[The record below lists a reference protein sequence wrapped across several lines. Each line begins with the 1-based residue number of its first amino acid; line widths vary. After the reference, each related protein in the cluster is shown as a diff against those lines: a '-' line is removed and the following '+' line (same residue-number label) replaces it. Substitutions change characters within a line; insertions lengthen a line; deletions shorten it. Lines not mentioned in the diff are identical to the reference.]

1 MNIPE
6 LVSSQN
12 EYFRKGETLDL
23 PFRLQQLQSLRE
35 LVSDNHDVLCEA
47 VYRDFGK
54 PEFEVYTNEIAVIL
68 QEIDTHLKNLKGWV
82 KPESVKGS
90 TLTFPSRN
98 KIYSQPYGTVL
109 IIGTWNYPV
118 HLLLLPL
125 IGAISAGNCAILKPS
140 ELAPETSRAITGL
153 ISDRFDS
160 TYLASVE
167 GDAGTSRE
175 LLKEKFNY
183 IFFTG
188 STRVGK
194 MVMQAAAENLTPVT
208 LELGGKSPAI
218 VHKDAEIEIA
228 ARRIW
233 WGKYV
238 NAGQTC
244 VAPDFA
250 AVHRD
255 VEDSFIRY
263 SEKVIGEFMAD
274 GNNRIKSYS
283 RIINVNHFKRL
294 TDLLS
299 KSEPV
304 TGGEVDPTSRQIS
317 PTLVR
322 AGWDHPLMEDEI
334 FGPIL
339 PLIVYEDLDDLIHRL
354 RDMPS
359 PLALYLFTENSAIK
373 STVIR
378 EIPFGGGCIND
389 TLTHL
394 GNSNLPFGGVGS
406 SGMGSYH
413 GKFSFETFSYKK
425 SILDK
430 PVWPDLKF
438 RYPPYSV
445 TKLNLFKKIFS

>member
-6 LVSSQN
+6 LVSSQKLF
-12 EYFRKGETLDL
+12 FRTGETLEL
-23 PFRLQQLQSLRE
+23 SFRLKQLQKLRD
-35 LVSDNHDVLCEA
+35 LVSDNHHLLSDA

-54 PEFEVYTNEIAVIL
+54 PEFEVYTNEIAVLL
-68 QEIDTHLKNLKGWV
+68 QEIDTHVKNLSGWA
-82 KPESVKGS
+82 KPESVKG
-90 TLTFPSRN
+90 TKLTFPSRN
-98 KIYSQPYGTVL
+98 NIYSQPYGTVL

-140 ELAPETSRAITGL
+140 EQAPETSRTIAGL

-160 TYLASVE
+160 NYLACVE
-167 GDAGTSRE
+167 GDAGTSQE

-194 MVMQAAAENLTPVT
+194 MVMQAAAEHLTPVT

-218 VHKDAEIEIA
+218 IHKDAEIEIA

-255 VEDSFIRY
+255 VEESFIRY
-263 SEKVIGEFMAD
+263 SEKVIGRFMAD
-274 GNNRIKSYS
+274 GSKQLRSYS
-283 RIINVNHFKRL
+283 RIINDNHFNRL

-304 TGGEVDPTSRQIS
+304 AGGEADPKTRRIS

-339 PLIVYEDLDDLIHRL
+339 PMIVYEDFNDLIHRL

-359 PLALYLFTENSAIK
+359 PLALYLFTENSDIK

-394 GNSNLPFGGVGS
+394 GNSNLPFGGVGA

-413 GKFSFETFSYKK
+413 GKFSFDTFSYKK
-425 SILDK
+425 AILDK

-438 RYPPYSV
+438 RYPPYSD

>member
-6 LVSSQN
+6 LVSSQK
-12 EYFRKGETLDL
+12 EHFHTGETLEL
-23 PFRLQQLQSLRE
+23 PFRLQQLQTLRD
-35 LVSDNHDVLCEA
+35 LVSDNHDLLCDA

-54 PEFEVYTNEIAVIL
+54 PEFEVYTNEIAVVL
-68 QEIDTHLKNLKGWV
+68 QEIDTHLKNLRDWA

-90 TLTFPSRN
+90 KLTFPSRN
-98 KIYSQPYGTVL
+98 KIYSQPYGAVL

-118 HLLLLPL
+118 QLLLLPL
-125 IGAISAGNCAILKPS
+125 IGAISAGNCTILKPS

-153 ISDRFDS
+153 ISDRFNRN
-160 TYLASVE
+160 YLASVE

-175 LLKEKFNY
+175 LLKEAFNY

-194 MVMQAAAENLTPVT
+194 IVMQAAAENLTPVT

-218 VHKDAEIEIA
+218 IHKDAEIEIA

-274 GNNRIKSYS
+274 RTNGIKAYS
-283 RIINVNHFKRL
+283 RIINENHFNRL
-294 TDLLS
+294 TNMLS

-304 TGGEVDPTSRQIS
+304 IGGEADPNSRQIA
-317 PTLVR
+317 PTMVR

-339 PLIVYEDLDDLIHRL
+339 PYIVYDDLNDLNQRL

-359 PLALYLFTENSAIK
+359 PLALYLFTKNNDIK
-373 STVIR
+373 NTVIR
-378 EIPFGGGCIND
+378 DVPFGGGCIND

-394 GNSNLPFGGVGS
+394 GNSNLPFGGVGL
-406 SGMGSYH
+406 SGIGNYH
-413 GKFSFETFSYKK
+413 GKFSFDTFSYKK

-430 PVWPDLKF
+430 PVWPDLTF
-438 RYPPYSV
+438 RYPPYSGI
-445 TKLNLFKKIFS
+445 KLNLFKKIFS